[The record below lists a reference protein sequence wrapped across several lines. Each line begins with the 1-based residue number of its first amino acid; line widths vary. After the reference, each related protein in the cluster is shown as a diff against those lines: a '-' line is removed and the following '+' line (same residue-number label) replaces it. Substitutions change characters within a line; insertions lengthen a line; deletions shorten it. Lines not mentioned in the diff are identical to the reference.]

1 MVIDLAQLPPPEV
14 LESLD
19 FENLYQQLL
28 ALFRTLM
35 GERWEA
41 PLESDPVIKLLEL
54 AAYRELQLRA
64 RINDAACSVLLAFA
78 VGADLEQLAA
88 NVNVSRRLVT
98 PGDPQ
103 ANPPVVPCYESDSS
117 LRARVPQ
124 AFEGLSVAGSLAAYR
139 YRALS
144 ADGRVIDASVESPQP
159 ATVVVTLL
167 SSETTGAASTE
178 LLITVEQALSGEAVR
193 PVADRLTVQAAE
205 IVPYRINAGLWL
217 YPGPAIEPIM
227 AASRQQ
233 VIQYTQQLQRL
244 GRDIRCSVLFATL
257 QVEGIQRVE
266 LIAPAGDLILSSQQA
281 AYCEQID
288 LSYQGADE

>member
-1 MVIDLAQLPPPEV
+1 MIDLAQLPPPEV
-14 LESLD
+14 VESLD
-19 FENLYQQLL
+19 FETLYQQLL

-64 RINDAACSVLLAFA
+64 RINDAACSLLLAFA

-88 NVNVSRRLVT
+88 NVNVSRLLVT

-103 ANPPVVPCYESDSS
+103 ANPPIAPCYESDSS

-124 AFEGLSVAGSLAAYR
+124 AFEGLSVAGSRAAYR

-167 SSETTGAASTE
+167 SSETTGAASAE
-178 LLITVEQALSGEAVR
+178 LLITVEQTLSGEAVR

-217 YPGPAIEPIM
+217 YPGPAIEPN
-227 AASRQQ
+227 Q
-233 VIQYTQQLQRL
+233 
-244 GRDIRCSVLFATL
+244 
-257 QVEGIQRVE
+257 
-266 LIAPAGDLILSSQQA
+266 SQNA
-281 AYCEQID
+281 ID
-288 LSYQGADE
+288 TF

>member
-1 MVIDLAQLPPPEV
+1 MIDLAQLPPPEV
-14 LESLD
+14 VESLD
-19 FENLYQQLL
+19 FETLYQQLL

-54 AAYRELQLRA
+54 AAYRELQLRT

-88 NVNVSRRLVT
+88 NVNVSRLLVT

-103 ANPPVVPCYESDSS
+103 ANPPVAPCYESDSS

-124 AFEGLSVAGSLAAYR
+124 AFEGLSVAGSRAAYR

-167 SSETTGAASTE
+167 SSETSGAASTE
-178 LLITVEQALSGEAVR
+178 LLTTVEQALSGEAVR

-244 GRDIRCSVLFATL
+244 GRDIRCSALFAAL
-257 QVEGIQRVE
+257 HVEGVQRIE
-266 LIAPAGDLILSSQQA
+266 LIAPTGDLILSSQQA

>member
-1 MVIDLAQLPPPEV
+1 MIDLAQLPPPEV

>member
-1 MVIDLAQLPPPEV
+1 MIDLAQLPPPEV
-14 LESLD
+14 VESLD
-19 FENLYQQLL
+19 FETLYQQLL
-28 ALFRTLM
+28 ALFRSLM

-64 RINDAACSVLLAFA
+64 RINDAACSILLAFA

-88 NVNVSRRLVT
+88 NVNVSRLLVT

-103 ANPPVVPCYESDSS
+103 AKPPVAPCYESDSS

-124 AFEGLSVAGSLAAYR
+124 AFEGLSVAGSRAAYR

-167 SSETTGAASTE
+167 SSETTGAASAA
-178 LLITVEQALSGEAVR
+178 LLTMVEQALSGEAVR

-244 GRDIRCSVLFATL
+244 GRDIRCSALFAAL
-257 QVEGIQRVE
+257 HVEGVQRVE

>member
-1 MVIDLAQLPPPEV
+1 MIDLAQLPPPEV
-14 LESLD
+14 VESLD
-19 FENLYQQLL
+19 FETLYQQLL

-88 NVNVSRRLVT
+88 NVNVSRLLVT

-103 ANPPVVPCYESDSS
+103 ANPPVAPCYESDSS

-124 AFEGLSVAGSLAAYR
+124 AFEGLSVAGSRAAYR

-167 SSETTGAASTE
+167 SSETSGAASTE
-178 LLITVEQALSGEAVR
+178 LLTTVEQALSGEAVR

-244 GRDIRCSVLFATL
+244 GRDIRCSALFAAL
-257 QVEGIQRVE
+257 HVEGVQRIE
-266 LIAPAGDLILSSQQA
+266 LIAPTDDLILSSQQA

>member
-1 MVIDLAQLPPPEV
+1 MIDLAQLPPPEV
-14 LESLD
+14 VESLD
-19 FENLYQQLL
+19 FETLYQQLL
-28 ALFRTLM
+28 ALFRSLM

-41 PLESDPVIKLLEL
+41 PLESDHVIKLLEL

-88 NVNVSRRLVT
+88 NVNVSRLLVT

-103 ANPPVVPCYESDSS
+103 ANPPVAPCYESDSS

-124 AFEGLSVAGSLAAYR
+124 AFEGLSVAGSRAAYR

-167 SSETTGAASTE
+167 SSETRGAASAE
-178 LLITVEQALSGEAVR
+178 LLTTVEQALSGEAVR

-244 GRDIRCSVLFATL
+244 GRDIRCSALFAAL
-257 QVEGIQRVE
+257 HVEGVQRVE

-288 LSYQGADE
+288 LSYQGIDE